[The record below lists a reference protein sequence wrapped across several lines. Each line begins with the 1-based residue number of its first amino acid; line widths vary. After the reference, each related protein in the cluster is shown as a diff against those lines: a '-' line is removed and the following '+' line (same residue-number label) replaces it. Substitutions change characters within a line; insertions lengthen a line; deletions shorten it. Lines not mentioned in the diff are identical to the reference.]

1 MTACLNSS
9 ICRCNG
15 VILGTIKIVFL
26 ISPKILQVPKSK
38 VAYLEDNHQQDLLY
52 FQLVPRKQACL
63 EDNKKLT
70 HLVAK
75 LNKI

>member
-1 MTACLNSS
+1 M
-9 ICRCNG
+9 
-15 VILGTIKIVFL
+15 IKIVFL
-26 ISPKILQVPKSK
+26 ISPKILQLPKSK

-52 FQLVPRKQACL
+52 FQLVPRKEACL